1 MGRRKIKDYDLY
13 RGHAYYVP
21 GVGGM
26 FALFGWF
33 LVGGLLGA
41 VLTAILSLAFGTEFT
56 TTYGMLVVYPL
67 QFMPAMM
74 YAAFQSRKN
83 ALFDKGYAL
92 DSKHFGSYGFAL
104 CAVLVVL
111 GTLAIAFVG
120 DIVNYGNYLLTE
132 RSPFLAK
139 MYDLVQEQMKQL
151 TGGPLWLSLLT
162 TAVMAPVFEEWLC
175 RGMVLRGLL
184 QKKSPATAII
194 LSALFFALLHLN
206 PWQALN
212 AFIIGCLLGYV
223 YYRTGSLWLTM
234 LMHATNNALAVVMSH
249 IDSLKD
255 VEYFIDVMSPGTYA
269 AVMAVSIAVLC
280 GVIALFRRIPLA
292 RPQGN
297 CDEVAEEMPESIA

>member
-1 MGRRKIKDYDLY
+1 
-13 RGHAYYVP
+13 
-21 GVGGM
+21 M

-33 LVGGLLGA
+33 LMGGLLGGA
-41 VLTAILSLAFGTEFT
+41 VTAILTYFLGAEFT
-56 TTYGMLVVYPL
+56 TTYGMLIVYPL

-83 ALFDKGYAL
+83 ALFEKGYAL
-92 DSKHFGSYGFAL
+92 DSKHFGRFGFAL

-111 GTLAIAFVG
+111 GTLAVAFVG

-139 MYDLVQEQMKQL
+139 MYDLVQDQMKQL
-151 TGGPLWLSLLT
+151 TGGPIWLSLLT
-162 TAVMAPVFEEWLC
+162 TAVLAPVFEEWLC

-184 QKKSPATAII
+184 QKKSPATAIV

-249 IDSLKD
+249 IDSLED
-255 VEYFIDVMSPGTYA
+255 VEYFIDVMSPGAYA

-280 GVIALFRRIPLA
+280 GVIVLFRRIPLS

-297 CDEVAEEMPESIA
+297 CDEVIEELPESVA

>member
-1 MGRRKIKDYDLY
+1 MERRKIRNYDLY

-33 LVGGLLGA
+33 LMGGLLGGA
-41 VLTAILSLAFGTEFT
+41 VTAILTYFLGAEFT
-56 TTYGMLVVYPL
+56 TTYGMLIVYPL

-92 DSKHFGSYGFAL
+92 DSKHFGRFGFAL

-111 GTLAIAFVG
+111 GTLAVAFVG

-139 MYDLVQEQMKQL
+139 MYDLVQDQMKQL
-151 TGGPLWLSLLT
+151 TGGPIWLSLLT
-162 TAVMAPVFEEWLC
+162 TAVLAPVFEEWLC

-184 QKKSPATAII
+184 QKKSPATAIV

-249 IDSLKD
+249 IDSLED
-255 VEYFIDVMSPGTYA
+255 VEYFIDVMSPGAYA
-269 AVMAVSIAVLC
+269 AVMAVSIAVLS
-280 GVIALFRRIPLA
+280 GVVVLFRRIPLE

-297 CDEVAEEMPESIA
+297 CDEVVEELPESVA